1 MTSIKQNDII
11 ESVAAALQ
19 YISYYHPAD
28 YISHLARAYELE
40 ASPAAKDAIAQIL
53 TNSKMSATGHRP
65 LCQDTGIVNVFIKLG
80 MNVRLSGFTKG
91 LNDAINEGVRQA
103 YNYPDNRL
111 RASVV
116 SDPEFARKNTK
127 DNTPAVIFTELVE
140 GDTMEVTVAAKGGGS
155 ENKSKM
161 IMLNPSDSVVD
172 WVLKTVPTMGAGW
185 CPPGML
191 GIGIGGTA
199 EKAVLMAKE
208 SLMEDLNMYQ
218 LQAKS
223 AKGEKLSQVEE
234 MRLEIYD
241 KVNALGIG
249 AQGLGGLTTVLDVK
263 INMYP
268 THAASKPVAMIPNCA
283 ATRHAHFVLKG
294 EGPVYLDPPSMD
306 LWPKVQW
313 TANTETSQR
322 VDLNHLTR
330 EQVASW
336 KPGQTLLLNGKMLT
350 GRDAAH
356 QRIKELLAKGES
368 LPVDFKNRVIY
379 YVGPVDPVD
388 GEAVGPAGPTT
399 STRMDKF
406 TDMMLEQTG
415 LLAMIGK
422 AERGP
427 AAVESIKKH
436 QSAYL
441 MAVGGAA
448 YLVSKAI
455 KTAKVLG
462 FADLGMEAIYEFDVV
477 DMPVT
482 VAVDAGGTSA
492 HVTGPEI
499 WQKRIASGEFKGIKV
514 KSN

>member
-1 MTSIKQNDII
+1 MSTIRQDDLI

-28 YISHLARAYELE
+28 YIAHLARAYNREQ
-40 ASPAAKDAIAQIL
+40 SPAAKDAMAQIL

-65 LCQDTGIVNVFIKLG
+65 ICQDTGIVNVFLKLG
-80 MNVRLSGFTKG
+80 MNVRLEGFTGG
-91 LNDAINEGVRQA
+91 LDDAINEGVRRA
-103 YNYPDNRL
+103 YNHPDNTL

-116 SDPEFARKNTK
+116 ADPEFARKNTK
-127 DNTPAVIFTELVE
+127 DNTPAVIFTEIVP
-140 GDTMEVTVAAKGGGS
+140 GDTLEVTVAAKGGGS

-161 IMLNPSDSVVD
+161 IMLNPGDSVVD

-208 SLMEDLNMYQ
+208 SLMEDLDMYE
-218 LQAKS
+218 LQAKAS
-223 AKGEKLSQVEE
+223 AGAALSQTETL
-234 MRLEIYD
+234 RLELFE

-263 INMYP
+263 IKMYP

-283 ATRHAHFVLKG
+283 ATRHAHFVLDG
-294 EGPVYLDPPSMD
+294 SGPVYLDPPSLD
-306 LWPKVQW
+306 LWPDVAWTPDYVKSRKVNLD
-313 TANTETSQR
+313 T
-322 VDLNHLTR
+322 LTPQ
-330 EQVASW
+330 EVAGW
-336 KPGQTLLLNGKMLT
+336 KPGDTLLLNGKMLT

-356 QRIKELLAKGES
+356 KRIQDMLARGEK
-368 LPVDFKNRVIY
+368 LPVDFTNRVIY
-379 YVGPVDPVD
+379 YVGPVDPVK

-399 STRMDKF
+399 ATRMDGF
-406 TDMMLEQTG
+406 TEMMLRDTG
-415 LLAMIGK
+415 LIAMIGK

-427 AAVESIKKH
+427 MAIEAIRKH

-455 KTAKVLG
+455 KRAKVVG

-492 HVTGPEI
+492 HITGPAE
-499 WQKRIASGEFKGIKV
+499 WSKRIATGEFKNIAVVAG
-514 KSN
+514 